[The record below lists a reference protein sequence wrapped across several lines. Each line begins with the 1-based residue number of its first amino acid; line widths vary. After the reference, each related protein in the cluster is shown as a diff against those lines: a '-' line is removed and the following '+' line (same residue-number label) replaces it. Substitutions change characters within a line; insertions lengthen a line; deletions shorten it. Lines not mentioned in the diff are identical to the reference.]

1 MPNDRRNYYGL
12 YKDGELIAEGF
23 CREIG
28 KIVNAKPQALNI
40 YAQTGKELGGYKVKV
55 LMVVKYYDTIRH
67 EKKEFN
73 TLDYLYRH
81 LKEYGN
87 TVINDDPSQFIEE
100 LERRLNGKI
109 KVTEKQDIDDLFNY
123 EVSTAEAKRHHG
135 RRRNYFILEIKYG
148 IPEIQK

>member
-1 MPNDRRNYYGL
+1 MPNDIRNYYGL

-55 LMVVKYYDTIRH
+55 LRVVKYYDTIRH

-100 LERRLNGKI
+100 LERRLNGTI
-109 KVTEKQDIDDLFNY
+109 FVSQREDVDDMFNY
-123 EVSTAEAKRHHG
+123 EASVSAQAHQHG
-135 RRRNYFILEIKYG
+135 RRRPYYILEIKYG
-148 IPEIQK
+148 LPKV